1 MHPNGPDQP
10 TQEEWLEGHLQ
21 DILSY
26 VTQGHPILESDQ
38 WDEIRQKTP
47 ERFLRALT
55 ELTHRVEFDF
65 TTFKSDVDEMV
76 VMRDI
81 SFTTLCAHH
90 LFPFMGV
97 AHVAYIPDGRVAGL
111 SKLARTVR
119 YYAKGLSLQ
128 ETLTADVAARV
139 EAELKPLGVGVVME
153 AEHLC
158 YTIRGVQAPG
168 TTTITSKM
176 LGVFADHDRTAK
188 AEFLQLIRGAQ

>member
-1 MHPNGPDQP
+1 MFPNGPPDGP
-10 TQEEWLEGHLQ
+10 TREEWCEDGISRLLEWVV
-21 DILSY
+21 DIDDPTLLKE
-26 VTQGHPILESDQ
+26 TMDNTPGRF
-38 WDEIRQKTP
+38 IRAM
-47 ERFLRALT
+47 L
-55 ELTHRVEFDF
+55 ELTHREEFKF
-65 TTFKSDVDEMV
+65 TTFESVVDEMV

-97 AHVAYIPDGRVAGL
+97 AHVAYIPDGKVAGL

-128 ETLTADVAARV
+128 ETLTTDIAARL
-139 EAELKPLGVGVVME
+139 ESELTPLGVGVVLE

-168 TTTITSKM
+168 TTTVTSKM

-188 AEFLQLIRGAQ
+188 AEFLQLIRST